1 MTQDQQILM
10 PLKGMDSDTDY
21 SLMSSEKALFIKNG
35 QVLYNKKSNGSVGS
49 NQLALTPLQSNETDF
64 DETLLPRIRTYTI
77 DLTAL
82 DGTYPINIFSYTKDY
97 YETIDVTAIDDL
109 TELQAYFTALGFTN
123 DGNYVFTITGEEIW
137 MSVLFQVGDNTQQ
150 YEFEIDSYGDYV
162 GVNYCIGTYY
172 HRTLNQMYWFNYN
185 TQGRHHIL
193 MRADEFLQYYKLYE
207 TPILNFSYT
216 EKIAHVDLVQVN
228 TTEENVATQRLL
240 YWTDGVNPPRK
251 VNVDKCLSGEYWD
264 VLPLRYRTQDEW
276 MRAVKYPPEKRIEP
290 TDYRDTSISYN
301 YYINNN
307 FQYRYRFLYDDGE
320 YSVYSPISTLNFP
333 QDTTQVITLASNAAM
348 LSNIEVGSKIVKKIE
363 ICFRRGNTG
372 DFKTFDTL
380 IKDNVISDAQYSYNI
395 LDNVFTYKFFNNY
408 AYSLVPPELSTKL
421 YDVHP
426 IQAKAQEMLTNNTI
440 AYGNILEGYD
450 NLSAT
455 ELSKPTID
463 VQYVEIQS
471 SEVEV
476 SYDIPYEWAFAGSG
490 TTVDL
495 QLIHKEFETGT
506 INVIRTDTIT
516 SGAPASITVSNE
528 LITNI
533 GTSDIIYLRLDNFNL
548 VGVDAITLKQGRT
561 FTGTYTQTAYTLACG
576 NGGWDVS
583 GTIDLTTPQLGP
595 IEFPPSN
602 SIYFDNVISDTCN
615 TWSSPI
621 VNYPPPSNLSYFDSR
636 HTNPYIDNVP
646 HLKQGGSYQFGMVL
660 HDEALRSTF
669 VQTAEQL
676 RLYIKTPME
685 QFPATEGYAQEITFD
700 FNGCVFPDW
709 VKYVSI
715 YRTKNAYIN
724 RENGLGF
731 IQWPIDN
738 VNSTATN
745 ISFDINSLA
754 AYNTTNLQQTTTT
767 YTFTDGDMIRFLTIA
782 ANIPNKIIER
792 QLKSTDSI
800 NFTID
805 YDDELQS
812 LTGSDIVEI
821 YTPQQ
826 ERNTDIYYEI
836 TNLIPTTGE
845 PNNNQSTQSTVLLNT
860 FDAYYITR
868 PSISLYN
875 PFESPSR
882 SDTIINS
889 HGEDIGRLNIV
900 NPTAKQV
907 WKPALVR
914 YSFVFNPE
922 SFINGLSTFDTS
934 RDRMYWRQ
942 FGGITSLVCIKNEIH
957 VIQENNVFKS
967 SIGRSQVQ
975 YADGSLALIGSN
987 QIISDI
993 FDTVGDYGCQNAA
1006 TVIEKDGFI
1015 YYWDVKRGV
1024 VVRYDGNKQE
1034 PISFLGQR
1042 AYITEVSKN
1051 IIQDISKGIE
1061 QISLVG
1067 GYCPKYNYYMITG
1080 YKNYPS
1086 GRVDDPHID
1095 DSNIRRTD
1103 GRFTLKWD
1111 MDNQFW
1117 SMFTSYLPEYY
1128 SYMDGSQLGVLLVTF
1143 RYGVPYYHNKD
1154 SVLTYNTFYGT
1165 ECNQTLE
1172 VVVNKQAQSVK
1183 NYITSGYDS
1192 DYAYGVEQIETSIKQ
1207 TSQIPI
1213 QSFVKKEGTWWS
1225 NFYRSTSFGSNLI
1238 TGEPLKGNWIR
1249 MRYVKDRNNKTK
1261 YNELRRLFT
1270 NFTTSAKTLR

>member
-21 SLMSSEKALFIKNG
+21 SLMSPEKALFIKNG

-82 DGTYPINIFSYTKDY
+82 DGAYPINIFSYTKDY
-97 YETIDVTAIDDL
+97 YETIDVTAIADL
-109 TELQAYFTALGFTN
+109 SELQAYFTALGFTN
-123 DGNYVFTITGEEIW
+123 DGNYEFTITGEEIW

-150 YEFEIDSYGDYV
+150 YEFVIDSYGDYV
-162 GVNYCIGTYY
+162 GDNYCIGTYY

-193 MRADEFLQYYKLYE
+193 MRDDELLQYYKLYE
-207 TPILNFSYT
+207 TPILNLSYT

-264 VLPLRYRTQDEW
+264 VLPLWYRTQDEW

-455 ELSKPTID
+455 ELSKPTIGID
-463 VQYVEIQS
+463 YKELEDNTLGIVYEMYFSWSQGLGNNSFDIIVEHLNIS
-471 SEVEV
+471 
-476 SYDIPYEWAFAGSG
+476 
-490 TTVDL
+490 
-495 QLIHKEFETGT
+495 TGAITT
-506 INVIRTDTIT
+506 INTTTIT
-516 SGAPASITVSNE
+516 SGDISPKAVFGISVTGLDIGDKVYLKTDNYVVLDLSDVPT
-528 LITNI
+528 LLPQRNI
-533 GTSDIIYLRLDNFNL
+533 IG
-548 VGVDAITLKQGRT
+548 A
-561 FTGTYTQTAYTLACG
+561 YTQTSNVLPCGSANFEVEGTSTIPLDFATLDTIIIPFE
-576 NGGWDVS
+576 DVV
-583 GTIDLTTPQLGP
+583 ID
-595 IEFPPSN
+595 N
-602 SIYFDNVISDTCN
+602 CN
-615 TWSSPI
+615 TWVDEKYHI
-621 VNYPPPSNLSYFDSR
+621 C
-636 HTNPYIDNVP
+636 PYNATPP
-646 HLKQGGSYQFGMVL
+646 HLKQGGEYQFGFVL
-660 HDEALRSTF
+660 HDEALRSTYI
-669 VQTAEQL
+669 QTTEQL
-676 RLYIKTPME
+676 KLYVKTPME
-685 QFPATEGYAQEITFD
+685 FTPPLTLTGYSQEITFD

-715 YRTKNAYIN
+715 YRTKNHNIN

-731 IQWPIDN
+731 IQWEISDH
-738 VNSTATN
+738 SDTATN
-745 ISFDINSLA
+745 IYFNLNNLQTF
-754 AYNTTNLQQTTTT
+754 NTTNLQQTTTI
-767 YTFTDGDMIRFLTIA
+767 YTFTDGDIVRFLTIGS
-782 ANIPNKIIER
+782 NIPDKIIDR

-805 YDDELQS
+805 YDDELAT
-812 LTGSDIVEI
+812 LTDGDIVEI

-826 ERNTDIYYEI
+826 QRTTDIFYEI
-836 TNLIPTTGE
+836 SPLIPTTG
-845 PNNNQSTQSTVLLNT
+845 NQGDNQSSEATVKLNT
-860 FDAYYITR
+860 FDTYFLQRAI
-868 PSISLYN
+868 PSYD

-914 YSFVFNPE
+914 YSFVFDPE

-942 FGGITSLVCIKNEIH
+942 FGGITSLVCIKNELH

-1034 PISFLGQR
+1034 PISYLGQR

-1051 IIQDISKGIE
+1051 IIQDISKGLE

-1117 SMFTSYLPEYY
+1117 SMFASYLPEYY

-1225 NFYRSTSFGSNLI
+1225 NFYRSTSLGSNLI
-1238 TGEPLKGNWIR
+1238 IGEPLKGNWIR

>member
-1 MTQDQQILM
+1 M

-21 SLMSSEKALFIKNG
+21 SLLSPEKALFIKNG

-264 VLPLRYRTQDEW
+264 VLPLWYRTQDEW
-276 MRAVKYPPEKRIEP
+276 MRAVKYPPNNRIEP
-290 TDYRDTSISYN
+290 TIYRDNTILFN
-301 YYINNN
+301 NIINRN
-307 FQYRYRFLYDDGE
+307 FQFRYRFLYDDGE
-320 YSVYSPISTLNFP
+320 ASVYSPISTLSYTN
-333 QDTTQVITLASNAAM
+333 DSSIAMSGIANAI
-348 LSNIEVGSKIVKKIE
+348 LLDNISAGSKIVSKIE
-363 ICFRRGNTG
+363 VCFRIGNTT
-372 DFKTFDTL
+372 DFKTFS
-380 IKDNVISDAQYSYNI
+380 VISKEEAIDNALYNYNQN
-395 LDNVFTYKFFNNY
+395 DNTFSIGFINNY
-408 AYSLVPPELSTKL
+408 AYSLVPPQLSNKL

-426 IQAKAQEMLTNNTI
+426 IKALAQTTITNNTL

-450 NLSAT
+450 NLVEE
-455 ELSKPTID
+455 ELQKPTID
-463 VQYVEIQS
+463 IEYNDIGNS
-471 SEVEV
+471 LDV
-476 SYDIPYEWAFAGSG
+476 SYSIPFNWFSG
-490 TTVDL
+490 TSTNSIDIE
-495 QLIHKEFETGT
+495 LIHYNGNSGIFT
-506 INVIRTDTIT
+506 VVRTDTIISNTT
-516 SGAPASITVSNE
+516 SSPLFVASEVITDLTIGDTVYLRVNS
-528 LITNI
+528 IDYTSDPSDTFNI
-533 GTSDIIYLRLDNFNL
+533 GTP
-548 VGVDAITLKQGRT
+548 RT
-561 FTGTYTQTAYTLACG
+561 FSGVYTSTEILDCGSGDFAIAGTSSQPIQSTDNLLTIVFNEVSIDSCDTIVNSVHYTPY
-576 NGGWDVS
+576 N
-583 GTIDLTTPQLGP
+583 TTP
-595 IEFPPSN
+595 
-602 SIYFDNVISDTCN
+602 
-615 TWSSPI
+615 
-621 VNYPPPSNLSYFDSR
+621 
-636 HTNPYIDNVP
+636 P
-646 HLKQGGSYQFGMVL
+646 HLKQGGSYQFGFVL
-660 HDEALRSTF
+660 FDEALRSTF
-669 VQTAEQL
+669 VQTNVALKLNVKSAIELQAEA
-676 RLYIKTPME
+676 K
-685 QFPATEGYAQEITFD
+685 AQNITFD
-700 FNGCVFPDW
+700 FNGCVFPNW

-715 YRTKNAYIN
+715 YRTKNQNIN

-731 IQWPIDN
+731 IQWKISNPTIIGDLMTFN
-738 VNSTATN
+738 LVTLST
-745 ISFDINSLA
+745 F
-754 AYNTTNLQQTTTT
+754 NTDNLQQTSTT
-767 YTFTDGDMIRFLTIA
+767 YTFTDGDICRFITIGGA
-782 ANIPNKIIER
+782 ANIATDIIDR

-800 NFTID
+800 TLAVVND
-805 YDDELQS
+805 NALSSLQN
-812 LTGSDIVEI
+812 GDIIEI

-826 ERNTDIYYEI
+826 ERQTELFYEI
-836 TNLIPTTGE
+836 TPLIPTTGVQ
-845 PNNNQSTQSTVLLNT
+845 NNNQPTQSTVTLNT
-860 FDAYYITR
+860 FDTYYIDR
-868 PSISLYN
+868 GNSFSAYS

-882 SDTIINS
+882 SDQIINS

-914 YSFVFNPE
+914 YSFVFDPE

-942 FGGITSLVCIKNEIH
+942 FGGITSLVCIKNELH

-1051 IIQDISKGIE
+1051 IIQDISKGLE

-1225 NFYRSTSFGSNLI
+1225 NFYRATSFGSNLI